1 VVARLIGV
9 IEPLY
14 PPSGRVGRQP
24 IGVRRMLRMDC
35 LQQSYGLADE
45 AREDALYSSQVLRD
59 VVGIKLSRESV
70 PDATTLPKFRR
81 LLLANDLSKVL
92 FDEIDAHPAKQ
103 GLLMRAGTIVDATL
117 ITAPSSTKNE
127 GKTRDPK
134 MHQSKKGSQ
143 WHFGMKAHIGVNAE
157 SGLVHMVI
165 ATAANVND
173 VTQAAA
179 PLHRDET
186 AALGDAGY
194 GGAHKREETQG
205 ARWYVTMQAGKRR
218 QLGLTRKWARL
229 TEQAEHVKASIAA
242 KVEHPL
248 CILCNEQPTGLTS
261 TSHRV
266 SPNMPCSGR

>member
-143 WHFGMKAHIGVNAE
+143 WHFGMKAHIGVKRRVGPGAH
-157 SGLVHMVI
+157 GHRHRGQRQRRD
-165 ATAANVND
+165 AGCC
-173 VTQAAA
+173 AAA
-179 PLHRDET
+179 SR
-186 AALGDAGY
+186 
-194 GGAHKREETQG
+194 
-205 ARWYVTMQAGKRR
+205 
-218 QLGLTRKWARL
+218 
-229 TEQAEHVKASIAA
+229 
-242 KVEHPL
+242 
-248 CILCNEQPTGLTS
+248 
-261 TSHRV
+261 
-266 SPNMPCSGR
+266 